1 MSRWS
6 SHPAWLCRYQEDH
19 KASHECIVEIKS
31 RSEVPPR
38 DFDHAMCIVQMI
50 VERHRR
56 REPRTAVQAERVT
69 VGELGLALLFVEAW
83 MRSII
88 AIGGDEGMHI
98 YLSIS
103 GTSVRAR
110 SCTLLRLLQ
119 RPSAFV
125 GRTSRGCCWTRSP
138 GLEGTWDMFGTCY
151 R

>member
-1 MSRWS
+1 
-6 SHPAWLCRYQEDH
+6 
-19 KASHECIVEIKS
+19 
-31 RSEVPPR
+31 
-38 DFDHAMCIVQMI
+38 MCIVQMI

-103 GTSVRAR
+103 GTWSRIGDLLTAVAAALCVRGKDVP
-110 SCTLLRLLQ
+110 RLLLDQ
-119 RPSAFV
+119 ESRTRRDLGHVRDMLPVGRV
-125 GRTSRGCCWTRSP
+125 GRTTCVIPSP
-138 GLEGTWDMFGTCY
+138 
-151 R
+151 